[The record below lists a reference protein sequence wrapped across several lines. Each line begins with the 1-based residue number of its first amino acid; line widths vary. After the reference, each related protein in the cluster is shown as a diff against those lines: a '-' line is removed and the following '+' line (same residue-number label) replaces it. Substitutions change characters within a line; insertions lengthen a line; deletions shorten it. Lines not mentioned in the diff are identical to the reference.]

1 MKKDKVMIQ
10 VGVKFSSK
18 PRNGYDYIYQIVGEK
33 DDFYKVKNTSFPE
46 YDERSVARLQSK
58 REIEERFASKDYI
71 ILKK

>member
-1 MKKDKVMIQ
+1 MIQ

-18 PRNGYDYIYQIVGEK
+18 PRNGYDYIYQIVGE
-33 DDFYKVKNTSFPE
+33 KVKNTSFPE